1 VAAKVMFLVDTN
13 VWLERLLDQASSRD
27 VGSFLEKYPS
37 DQLIITD
44 FSFHSIGVILNRLRK
59 EKLFLDFTDDIL
71 VRGGVMIGSI
81 GAEEMKSVVAA
92 IKKYKLD
99 FDDAYQY
106 CVAEKLDAIIVSFD
120 KDLDRT
126 RLGRKKPADIL

>member
-1 VAAKVMFLVDTN
+1 MFLLDTN
-13 VWLERLLDQASSRD
+13 VWLERLLDQSGSKD
-27 VGSFLEKYPS
+27 VGIFLEKYPS

-44 FSFHSIGVILNRLRK
+44 FSFHSIGVILNRLHN

-71 VRGGVMIGSI
+71 VRGGVVVGSLR
-81 GAEEMKSVVAA
+81 AEEMKAVVSV

-106 CVAEKLDAIIVSFD
+106 CVAEKLNAIIVSFD

-126 RLGRKKPADIL
+126 SLGRKKPADFIK